1 VAKVKDFGKKDSTT
15 YLPMLLLYVAIT
27 FLITGC
33 ASDPI
38 SIKNISSIPKDEN
51 IVFGQIKAL
60 NMGEEPSFK
69 ILIRTD
75 KSRSE
80 KATLIDQDG
89 YFLWHL
95 KPGNYIITAFK
106 RSVWWAQSV
115 GWGRIWVT
123 FEVKK
128 DSPITYIGTMDL
140 IGGAVSKTVIRN
152 NIDTARERLKKYN
165 LREENISVN
174 LMKREDF

>member
-1 VAKVKDFGKKDSTT
+1 MKDFGKKDSTT
-15 YLPMLLLYVAIT
+15 YLPILLLIVAIA
-27 FLITGC
+27 FLTTGC
-33 ASDPI
+33 ASDSI
-38 SIKNISSIPKDEN
+38 SIKDISSIPKDEN

-69 ILIRTD
+69 IFLRTD
-75 KSRSE
+75 KSQRE
-80 KATLIDQDG
+80 RATLINQDG

-95 KPGNYIITAFK
+95 KPGNYIITAFS
-106 RSVWWAQSV
+106 RSVWWAASV

-174 LMKREDF
+174 LMKKEDF